1 MLESLGAQV
10 LRNTVD
16 EVRNR
21 ARPDSCTSSSDRL
34 GSDGC
39 RPSKDGVRGRGVE
52 MAKNAYM
59 VVYFVVMVAAIVGV
73 DFLFFRDRFTARL
86 IANIAIVAV
95 FAAVYFLLLRSL

>member
-1 MLESLGAQV
+1 
-10 LRNTVD
+10 
-16 EVRNR
+16 
-21 ARPDSCTSSSDRL
+21 
-34 GSDGC
+34 
-39 RPSKDGVRGRGVE
+39 